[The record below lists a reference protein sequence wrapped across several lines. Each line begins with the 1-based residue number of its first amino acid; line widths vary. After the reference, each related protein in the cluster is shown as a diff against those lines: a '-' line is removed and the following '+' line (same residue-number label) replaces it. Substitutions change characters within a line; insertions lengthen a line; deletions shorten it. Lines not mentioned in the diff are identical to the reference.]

1 MNQAI
6 VPITRLRTMSAAE
19 LVAVARKFD
28 HLSILEAELLK
39 RLEAFVQEEARK
51 QERTEKFFRRVAE
64 NEHVDPQVRKI
75 VDWAKQREVQ
85 QA

>member
-51 QERTEKFFRRVAE
+51 QERTERFFRRVDE
-64 NEHVDPQVRKI
+64 QVDPQVRKI
-75 VDWAKQREVQ
+75 VDWAKQKEVQ